1 MTTEEFLLSKELSPA
16 DLGNLKLWDDL
27 IFYVSE
33 FVKIK
38 CKEQRELCF
47 EYAETLE
54 YETDMGEI
62 TSCIQKDSIIN
73 APEPELLCKI
83 SLYHII

>member
-1 MTTEEFLLSKELSPA
+1 MTTEEFLLGKELSPA

-27 IFYVSE
+27 ILWIDE
-33 FVKIK
+33 FARIK

-47 EYAETLE
+47 EHAETLE
-54 YETDMGEI
+54 YETDMGET

-73 APEPELLCKI
+73 APEPEL
-83 SLYHII
+83 